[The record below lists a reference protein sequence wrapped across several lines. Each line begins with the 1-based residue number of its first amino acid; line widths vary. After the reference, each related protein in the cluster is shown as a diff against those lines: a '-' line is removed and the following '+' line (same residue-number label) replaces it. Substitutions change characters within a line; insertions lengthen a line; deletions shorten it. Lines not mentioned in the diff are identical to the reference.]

1 MIQATKVP
9 NTSGKWASSDDM
21 DEQIETLNI
30 LEEYITFSNKY
41 NYTEDYKEYS
51 GLNTARVNGFWL
63 EESDLNQFE
72 FEFVVYMSLED
83 DEVELRFPIEKEKS
97 GFIDRNW
104 ILEEFLKIFGVTS
117 DNIEDILGRKVL
129 YEDHRGEENGDLDFG
144 LTFYNS
150 RKTKLS
156 RDSQK
161 LSIIVMLIGTV
172 SMILFGLISEV
183 LMLISLGLL
192 AFGIGIASIDVI
204 RRRKDRHGVVS
215 IKNYLIE

>member
-1 MIQATKVP
+1 MSQATDVP

-30 LEEYITFSNKY
+30 LQEYITFDNKY
-41 NYTEDYKEYS
+41 NYTEDDKEDS
-51 GLNTARVNGFWL
+51 RLNTARANGFWL
-63 EESDLNQFE
+63 EESDLDSFE

-104 ILEEFLKIFGVTS
+104 ILEEFLKMFGVTS

-129 YEDHRGEENGDLDFG
+129 YEDHRGEETGDLDFG

-150 RKTKLS
+150 RKTKMS

-161 LSIIVMLIGTV
+161 LSMIILIIGIV
-172 SMILFGLISEV
+172 SIIPAGLISEM
-183 LMLISLGLL
+183 LMFASLGL
-192 AFGIGIASIDVI
+192 AVFGLVIAPIDVV
-204 RRRKDRHGVVS
+204 RRRMDRHGLIS